1 METSLPNIIS
11 ALSVLFGVAVF
22 HMGANANKVKEALV
36 IDKPP
41 KEQVTTLK
49 KQRSTIATTILLS
62 SMPNFAMLGA
72 ISFVMLPQAVKHIS
86 TTKFS
91 LINFDFMITLY
102 QLIWIIVVF
111 YTIASLVNIIK
122 LANKWFEFGKV

>member
-1 METSLPNIIS
+1 
-11 ALSVLFGVAVF
+11 
-22 HMGANANKVKEALV
+22 MGANANKVKEALS

-41 KEQVTTLK
+41 KEQVATLK
-49 KQRSTIATTILLS
+49 KLRSTIATTILLS
-62 SMPNFAMLGA
+62 SMPNFAMLSA

-86 TTKFS
+86 TTKLS

-102 QLIWIIVVF
+102 QLIWIIVAF

-122 LANKWFEFGKV
+122 LVIKWIKFGKV

>member
-22 HMGANANKVKEALV
+22 HMGANANKVKEALS

-41 KEQVTTLK
+41 KEQVATLK
-49 KQRSTIATTILLS
+49 KLRSTIATTILLS
-62 SMPNFAMLGA
+62 SMPNFAMLSA

-86 TTKFS
+86 TTKLS

-102 QLIWIIVVF
+102 QLIWIIVAF

-122 LANKWFEFGKV
+122 LVIKWIKFGKV

>member
-1 METSLPNIIS
+1 LETSLPNIIS

-22 HMGANANKVKEALV
+22 HMGANANKVKEALA

-72 ISFVMLPQAVKHIS
+72 ISFVMLPQAVNHMS
-86 TTKFS
+86 TTKLS

-102 QLIWIIVVF
+102 QLIWIIVAF
-111 YTIASLVNIIK
+111 YTIASMVNIIK
-122 LANKWFEFGKV
+122 LVYKWFEFGKV

>member
-1 METSLPNIIS
+1 LETSLPNIIS

-22 HMGANANKVKEALV
+22 HMGANANKVKEALA

-86 TTKFS
+86 TTKLS

-102 QLIWIIVVF
+102 QLIWIIVAF
-111 YTIASLVNIIK
+111 YTIASMVNIIK
-122 LANKWFEFGKV
+122 LVNKWFEFGKV

>member
-1 METSLPNIIS
+1 
-11 ALSVLFGVAVF
+11 
-22 HMGANANKVKEALV
+22 MGANANKVKEALA

-41 KEQVTTLK
+41 KEQVATRK

-86 TTKFS
+86 TTKLSF
-91 LINFDFMITLY
+91 INFDFMITLY
-102 QLIWIIVVF
+102 QLIWIIVAF
-111 YTIASLVNIIK
+111 YTIASMVNIIK
-122 LANKWFEFGKV
+122 LVNKWFEFGKV

>member
-1 METSLPNIIS
+1 LETSLPNIIS

-22 HMGANANKVKEALV
+22 HMGANANKVKEALS

-41 KEQVTTLK
+41 KEQVATLK
-49 KQRSTIATTILLS
+49 KLRSTIATTILLS
-62 SMPNFAMLGA
+62 SMPNFAMLSA

-86 TTKFS
+86 TTKLS

-102 QLIWIIVVF
+102 QLIWIIVAF

-122 LANKWFEFGKV
+122 LVIKWIKFGKV

>member
-22 HMGANANKVKEALV
+22 HMGANANKVKEALA

-41 KEQVTTLK
+41 REQVTTLK

-86 TTKFS
+86 TTKLS

-102 QLIWIIVVF
+102 QLIWIIVAF
-111 YTIASLVNIIK
+111 YTMASMVNIIK
-122 LANKWFEFGKV
+122 LVNKWLEFGKV

>member
-22 HMGANANKVKEALV
+22 HMGANANKVKEALA

-62 SMPNFAMLGA
+62 SMPNLAMLGA

-86 TTKFS
+86 TTKLS

-102 QLIWIIVVF
+102 QLIWIIVAF
-111 YTIASLVNIIK
+111 YTIASMVNIIK
-122 LANKWFEFGKV
+122 LVNKWFEFGKV

>member
-22 HMGANANKVKEALV
+22 HMGANANKVKEALA

-86 TTKFS
+86 TTKLS

-102 QLIWIIVVF
+102 QIIWIIVAF
-111 YTIASLVNIIK
+111 YTIASMVNIIK
-122 LANKWFEFGKV
+122 LVNKWFEFGKV

>member
-22 HMGANANKVKEALV
+22 HMGVNANKVKEALS

-49 KQRSTIATTILLS
+49 KHRSKIATTILLS
-62 SMPNFAMLGA
+62 SMPNFAMLSA
-72 ISFVMLPQAVKHIS
+72 ISFVMLPQAMKHIM
-86 TTKFS
+86 TTK
-91 LINFDFMITLY
+91 LVLTNFDFMITLY
-102 QLIWIIVVF
+102 QLIWIIVTF
-111 YTIASLVNIIK
+111 YTTASLMNIIK
-122 LANKWFEFGKV
+122 LVVKWFKFH

>member
-22 HMGANANKVKEALV
+22 HMGANANKVKEALA

-41 KEQVTTLK
+41 KEQVASLK
-49 KQRSTIATTILLS
+49 KLRSTIATTILLS

-86 TTKFS
+86 TTKLS
-91 LINFDFMITLY
+91 LVNFDFMITLY
-102 QLIWIIVVF
+102 QLIWIIVAF
-111 YTIASLVNIIK
+111 YTIASMVNIIK
-122 LANKWFEFGKV
+122 LVNKWFEFGKV

>member
-1 METSLPNIIS
+1 MEASLPNIIS
-11 ALSVLFGVAVF
+11 ALSVLFGVAAF
-22 HMGANANKVKEALV
+22 HMGANANKVKEALA

-41 KEQVTTLK
+41 KEQVATLK

-86 TTKFS
+86 TTKLS

-102 QLIWIIVVF
+102 QLIWIIVAF
-111 YTIASLVNIIK
+111 YTIASMVNIIK
-122 LANKWFEFGKV
+122 LINKWFDFGNV